1 MSSIDNAGYILNTL
15 SLGFTT
21 TKALGEITD
30 GSYDA
35 GASLVRIHLDSLTG
49 TIFHADN
56 GRGQTKEQL
65 EKDNIRCRRRRE
77 PEAGQAGFFG
87 DGTKVGKTVLSQA
100 KHPYQTY
107 SRGSDSKLSY
117 IEVDLP
123 GAIET
128 GVLTLKAMDLERGS
142 DVWDDHAIA
151 AEETGTLDVILCDPQ
166 QFANVKSSIMDKTL
180 LNHYRK
186 SYRTPIANR
195 MTIVFSVDK
204 AEFSVGNEEIF
215 KGTERAVTTFQ
226 VVETAPG
233 VITTLFRLD
242 DAPASPLYYF
252 EKDALEKS
260 TVGIALPAPVK
271 YAPAPLHRV
280 IADIDVTRI
289 LAKDE
294 KNGGFHIQRGW
305 KILDT
310 VPHPKVVT
318 GCMGQRR
325 YYEGTH
331 HIIKFTPGLEID
343 KLMGVQLCK
352 SVVSRDTVNNN
363 IMLTMWKAGD
373 IWVQPHWL
381 AVKPK
386 KDRNVLNPRDATI
399 ASMQKQLVDANA
411 ALAAANATIAE
422 LQMALAAAAQS
433 DEDEEEENN
442 D

>member
-1 MSSIDNAGYILNTL
+1 MSSINTAGYILNTL

-21 TKALGEITD
+21 TKALCEITD

-35 GASLVRIHLDSLTG
+35 GASVVRIHLDSVTG
-49 TIFHADN
+49 TIFHADD

-65 EKDNIRCRRRRE
+65 EKDNIRCRRRLE

-142 DVWDDHAIA
+142 DVWDDHSIA
-151 AEETGTLDVILCDPQ
+151 AEGTGTLDVIRCDPQ
-166 QFANVKSSIMDKTL
+166 QFASVKSSIIDGTL

-186 SYRTPIANR
+186 SYRTPIASG
-195 MTIVFSVDK
+195 MTIVFSVDNEDF
-204 AEFSVGNEEIF
+204 AVGNEEIF
-215 KGTERAVTTFQ
+215 KGTETAVTAFQ
-226 VVETAPG
+226 VVETALG

-242 DAPASPLYYF
+242 DVEPFYYF
-252 EKDALEKS
+252 EKSALEKS
-260 TVGIALPAPVK
+260 TVGIALPPPVK
-271 YAPAPLHRV
+271 YVLSPLHRV
-280 IADIDVTRI
+280 IADIKVTRI

-331 HIIKFTPGLEID
+331 HIIEFAPGLEID

-363 IMLTMWKAGD
+363 IMQTLWKAGD

-386 KDRNVLNPRDATI
+386 KDANVLNPKDATI
-399 ASMQKQLVDANA
+399 ASLQKQLLDTAG

-422 LQMALAAAAQS
+422 LQRSLAAVALS
-433 DEDEEEENN
+433 DEDEGEDEENN
-442 D
+442 E